1 MALDSVKE
9 SNIGPRGQ
17 RVRLTFGVVML
28 AVPAAFGVF
37 LFSFFP
43 IETYEKKE
51 RDRVEAEAGLPT
63 L

>member
-37 LFSFFP
+37 LFSFFF
-43 IETYEKKE
+43 
-51 RDRVEAEAGLPT
+51 L
-63 L
+63 